1 MGGQFLVLEKAIRRK
16 IMQQDGQSPKMKAM
30 ILRKTNPRVLLQHLS
45 RNQERAPLE
54 QICRLRMMPGSLR
67 WTNFFFKRVLG
78 KTVALL
84 RVSPAWR
91 LFGPVAGVPPDQSFC
106 PAVQPRCDV
115 SALRTAKKFSAKTEG
130 RR

>member
-106 PAVQPRCDV
+106 PVV
-115 SALRTAKKFSAKTEG
+115 
-130 RR
+130 